1 MKLIIQIPCFNEAD
15 QLPGTLAD
23 LPREVEGFDVVE
35 WLVIDDGSTDETV
48 AVARAHGVDH
58 LVRLTNNKGLAAG
71 FQAGIDTALKLGADV
86 IVNTDADNQY
96 HGPDVARLVLPILE
110 GRADMVVGDR
120 EVTEIEHF
128 SPLKKA
134 LQRLGS
140 WVVRQASS
148 TSVPDTTSGFRAYNR
163 EAAIQMLVVSK
174 FTYTL
179 ETIIQAGKQLVAID
193 HVPVRTNPKTRESRL
208 FPSMGAYVRRNTVS
222 IFRIYAQYEPLRV
235 FWSLAALIGLV
246 SLAVWIRFVVAY
258 ADGSGKGHV
267 QSLILGAVLFIAAV
281 VLWALGVIGDLLA
294 AQRVMTQKTF
304 ERVRRIE
311 LELGVAPSHYE
322 PGAGGSAGERPGA
335 KDDAAAGTA
344 GTAGGPDPGGAA
356 QARDPA
362 NPADAAEAAEA
373 VEAVRL

>member
-1 MKLIIQIPCFNEAD
+1 VKLIIQIPCFNEAD
-15 QLPGTLAD
+15 QLPRTLAD

-35 WLVIDDGSTDETV
+35 WLIVDDGSTDETV
-48 AVARAHGVDH
+48 AVARAHGADH
-58 LVRLTNNKGLAAG
+58 VVRLTNNKGLAAG
-71 FQAGIDTALKLGADV
+71 FQAGLDACLKLGADV
-86 IVNTDADNQY
+86 VVNTDADNQY
-96 HGPDVARLVLPILE
+96 YGPDVAKLVRPIVE

-120 EVTEIEHF
+120 EVTSIPHF
-128 SPLKKA
+128 SPSKKA

-179 ETIIQAGKQLVAID
+179 ETIIQAGKLLVAID
-193 HVPVRTNPKTRESRL
+193 HVPIRTNPETRESRL
-208 FPSMGAYVRRNTVS
+208 FPSTWAYVRRNAIS

-235 FWSLAALIGLV
+235 FWSLAALIGLAA
-246 SLAVWIRFVVAY
+246 LAVWIRFAVAY
-258 ADGSGKGHV
+258 AEGNGKGHV

-311 LELGVAPSHYE
+311 LQLGVEPSHYE
-322 PGAGGSAGERPGA
+322 PGQTPAG
-335 KDDAAAGTA
+335 
-344 GTAGGPDPGGAA
+344 
-356 QARDPA
+356 
-362 NPADAAEAAEA
+362 EA
-373 VEAVRL
+373 VEV